1 MMLAHFLDHVQRV
14 GAGVALMP
22 MYTDG
27 VPSNELTVS

>member
-1 MMLAHFLDHVQRV
+1 LITSSGLA
-14 GAGVALMP
+14 AGVALMP